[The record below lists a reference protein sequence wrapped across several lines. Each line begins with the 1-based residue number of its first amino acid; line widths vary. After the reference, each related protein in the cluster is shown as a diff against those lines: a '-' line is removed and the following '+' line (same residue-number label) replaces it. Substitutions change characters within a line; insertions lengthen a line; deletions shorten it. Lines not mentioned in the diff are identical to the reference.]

1 MQRYHHFTDMQIWG
15 RGLDLERFD
24 PSLRRSEE
32 FRRRIGVAPHEVRA
46 YASCKPCNRS
56 MCTKLYSICFL
67 LTFFGCFLVAS
78 FLFQFECAY
87 FVNTAS
93 PRGVLP
99 GLLQVC
105 LIWVGRLV
113 PEKRPDIW
121 RDVYLALLAEG
132 LPVKGL
138 VVGVGPC
145 QAMFDACPGVHVAG
159 WLNGLDLAEAYASA
173 DLLLFPSDVETFGN
187 VTLEAL
193 GSGIPAVVS
202 DEGLWH
208 N

>member
-1 MQRYHHFTDMQIWG
+1 
-15 RGLDLERFD
+15 LERFN
-24 PSLRRSEE
+24 PTLRRSEA
-32 FRRRIGVAPHEVRA
+32 FRAKVGV
-46 YASCKPCNRS
+46 
-56 MCTKLYSICFL
+56 
-67 LTFFGCFLVAS
+67 G
-78 FLFQFECAY
+78 
-87 FVNTAS
+87 
-93 PRGVLP
+93 PRD
-99 GLLQVC
+99 VC

-145 QAMFDACPGVHVAG
+145 QAMFDACPGVAVAG
-159 WLNGLDLAEAYASA
+159 WLSGVDLAEAYASA

-193 GSGIPAVVS
+193 GSGIPAVVENLCS
-202 DEGLWH
+202 QHLVTDGIEGFTVPHPLCIAPWTH
-208 N
+208 ILKHLERKSCASLLFPLLLLLLLLLLLCWSIVTSYVWSLL

>member
-1 MQRYHHFTDMQIWG
+1 LFPVVIY
-15 RGLDLERFD
+15 
-24 PSLRRSEE
+24 
-32 FRRRIGVAPHEVRA
+32 
-46 YASCKPCNRS
+46 
-56 MCTKLYSICFL
+56 
-67 LTFFGCFLVAS
+67 FFAFNQ
-78 FLFQFECAY
+78 LF
-87 FVNTAS
+87 
-93 PRGVLP
+93 
-99 GLLQVC
+99 QVC

-132 LPVKGL
+132 FPVKGL

-145 QAMFDACPGVHVAG
+145 QVMFDACPGVTVAG
-159 WLNGLDLAEAYASA
+159 WLNGVDLAEAYASA

-202 DEGLWH
+202 RRIYIFIEL
-208 N
+208 